1 MAQFI
6 YKGEVPRPG
15 LVANYGPAI
24 KLAIPKKDG
33 SKTVLEN
40 PSGFPVGAVLPFD
53 FTDSFS
59 LFFLRNDPRFQ
70 EVVAQ

>member
-15 LVANYGPAI
+15 LVASYGNAV
-24 KLAIPKKDG
+24 KFAIPKKDG

-40 PSGFPVGAVLPFD
+40 PAGFPVGVVVPYD
-53 FTDSFS
+53 FTDSLS
-59 LFFLRNDPRFQ
+59 LMFLRNDPRFQ
-70 EVVAQ
+70 EVTG

>member
-1 MAQFI
+1 MAMFV

-15 LVANYGPAI
+15 LVASYGSMV
-24 KLAIPKKDG
+24 KLAVPKQDG

-40 PSGFPVGAVLPFD
+40 PAGFPIGGLLPYD

-59 LFFLRNDPRFQ
+59 LMFLRNDPRFE
-70 EVVAQ
+70 EV